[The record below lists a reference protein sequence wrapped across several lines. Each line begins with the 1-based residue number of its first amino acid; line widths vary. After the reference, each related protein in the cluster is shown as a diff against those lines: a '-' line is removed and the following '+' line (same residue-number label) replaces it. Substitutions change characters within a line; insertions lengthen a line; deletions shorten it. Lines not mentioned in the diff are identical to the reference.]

1 MYIALYLRENGSSI
15 GTAKKGK
22 EISDGEIEQR
32 GEREK
37 SRVHEGNNYGNGTF
51 LSPHLDWAS
60 PEAMEPW
67 KMQPVEKPR

>member
-32 GEREK
+32 GAGEREK

-51 LSPHLDWAS
+51 LSPHLD
-60 PEAMEPW
+60 
-67 KMQPVEKPR
+67 